1 MRGLEEGGVE
11 NGPEVNDPP
20 QQNKPEDRRQT
31 KLDDRHQQPALK
43 QLPQAGNKEAA
54 ESGKNIASRTL
65 ACHAFD
71 LMSGSRIDKFI
82 LDADCQGWSELTM
95 KFANDRVARIYA
107 EVCKRRTLA
116 RFTIEICIHY

>member
-1 MRGLEEGGVE
+1 LLLQKEIQPPKSLNHRFVGLLSLLRGLEEGGVE

-31 KLDDRHQQPALK
+31 KLDDRHQQPPLK
-43 QLPQAGNKEAA
+43 QLPQAGNKKAA

-82 LDADCQGWSELTM
+82 LDPDCQGRP
-95 KFANDRVARIYA
+95 N
-107 EVCKRRTLA
+107 
-116 RFTIEICIHY
+116 